1 MSGPPSSSRSS
12 GSTHDGSEREC
23 ALARWGLVPSWAKE
37 IKFGNRCINA
47 RSETLATTAAF
58 RAAYAKRHCLVP
70 LNAFFE
76 WSGEKGHK
84 TKWRI
89 RMKDE
94 PLFAVAGLWE
104 WWRDPSTQQ
113 GVETYTIITTE
124 ANAVLAPVHDRMPV
138 IVGTADYTRWLDASA
153 DVVVAAGALCRRH
166 ADDRTGMRWRSPF
179 LYGRP
184 AAAAG
189 VRRDWPDDRD
199 ACRASAG
206 LRIGGHHQVR
216 QAAGRC
222 VGPGAAG
229 RGASP

>member
-1 MSGPPSSSRSS
+1 MCGRYDLSQNPAAIKAHFRVPSVPDFALSADVRPTELKPIIRL
-12 GSTHDGSEREC
+12 THDGSGREC

-47 RSETLATTAAF
+47 RSETIATTAAF

-94 PLFAVAGLWE
+94 PLFALAGLWE

-138 IVGTADYTRWLDASA
+138 IIGAADYTRWLDASTA
-153 DVVVAAGALCRRH
+153 SSSLLAPY
-166 ADDRTGMRWRSPF
+166 ADDA
-179 LYGRP
+179 LVIEP
-184 AAAAG
+184 A
-189 VRRDWPDDRD
+189 
-199 ACRASAG
+199 
-206 LRIGGHHQVR
+206 
-216 QAAGRC
+216 
-222 VGPGAAG
+222 
-229 RGASP
+229 

>member
-1 MSGPPSSSRSS
+1 MCGRYDLSQNPAAIKAHFRVPSVPDFALSADVRPTELQPIIRL
-12 GSTHDGSEREC
+12 THDGSGREC

-47 RSETLATTAAF
+47 RSETIATTATF

-138 IVGTADYTRWLDASA
+138 IVGAADYTRWLDASA
-153 DVVVAAGALCRRH
+153 DSSSLLTPY
-166 ADDRTGMRWRSPF
+166 ADDA
-179 LYGRP
+179 LVIEP
-184 AAAAG
+184 A
-189 VRRDWPDDRD
+189 
-199 ACRASAG
+199 
-206 LRIGGHHQVR
+206 
-216 QAAGRC
+216 
-222 VGPGAAG
+222 
-229 RGASP
+229 

>member
-1 MSGPPSSSRSS
+1 MCGRYDLSQNPAAIKAHFRVPSVPEFALSADVRP
-12 GSTHDGSEREC
+12 TELKPIVRLTRDGSEREC

-104 WWRDPSTQQ
+104 WWRDPSTRQ

-138 IVGTADYTRWLDASA
+138 IIGAEDYTRWLDAS
-153 DVVVAAGALCRRH
+153 VASPSLLAPY
-166 ADDRTGMRWRSPF
+166 ADDV
-179 LYGRP
+179 LVIEP
-184 AAAAG
+184 A
-189 VRRDWPDDRD
+189 
-199 ACRASAG
+199 
-206 LRIGGHHQVR
+206 
-216 QAAGRC
+216 
-222 VGPGAAG
+222 
-229 RGASP
+229 

>member
-1 MSGPPSSSRSS
+1 MCGRYDLSQNPAAIKAHFRVPSVPDFALSADVRP
-12 GSTHDGSEREC
+12 TELKPIIRLARDGSEREC
-23 ALARWGLVPSWAKE
+23 ALARWGLVPTWAKE

-47 RSETLATTAAF
+47 RSETIATTAAF

-124 ANAVLAPVHDRMPV
+124 ANVVLAPVHDRMPV
-138 IVGTADYTRWLDASA
+138 IIRAADYARWLDAATASSSLLA
-153 DVVVAAGALCRRH
+153 PIDDDALVIE
-166 ADDRTGMRWRSPF
+166 
-179 LYGRP
+179 P
-184 AAAAG
+184 A
-189 VRRDWPDDRD
+189 
-199 ACRASAG
+199 
-206 LRIGGHHQVR
+206 
-216 QAAGRC
+216 
-222 VGPGAAG
+222 
-229 RGASP
+229 